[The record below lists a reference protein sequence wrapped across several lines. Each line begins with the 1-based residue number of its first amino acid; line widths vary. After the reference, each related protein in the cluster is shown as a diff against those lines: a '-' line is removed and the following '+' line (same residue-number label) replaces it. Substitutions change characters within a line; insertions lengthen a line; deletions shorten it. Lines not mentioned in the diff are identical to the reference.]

1 MDFVCL
7 ECALLVFHTGLMC
20 CDKTGKRSSQ
30 ACHETE
36 LITAKRLANWLCVAA
51 KCTLRPEATSGPQK
65 TSLALSLIY
74 LHHLSPSHPPQL
86 TLTSSFNDYLNCSFS
101 PPPLLSLFQAKPIYG
116 GWLCLAPEGTDF
128 DNPMQRSRVRACTI
142 GLACLFSK

>member
-7 ECALLVFHTGLMC
+7 GCALLVFHTGLMC

-101 PPPLLSLFQAKPIYG
+101 PPLSSLFSRLSLFMVDGCAWP
-116 GWLCLAPEGTDF
+116 LRELTL
-128 DNPMQRSRVRACTI
+128 TI
-142 GLACLFSK
+142 QCRDPG